1 MVTAK
6 DIMTT
11 DLITVKKDVP
21 VYEAIE
27 RMLEKQ
33 VAGIPVVA
41 DDMSLLGIIT
51 EKDIL
56 KLYRAPAE
64 GLVKRVEDFMTSPAV
79 QFEQDENLQ
88 ELCLCLIENDF
99 RRVPVTADG
108 KVIGVISRP
117 DVARHILE
125 LSRQSA
131 ASQ

>member
-11 DLITVKKDVP
+11 DIITVKKDIP

-27 RMLEKQ
+27 QMLENQ

-56 KLYRAPAE
+56 KLYKVPAE
-64 GLVKRVEDFMTSPAV
+64 GLVKTVEDFMTSPAV

-131 ASQ
+131 AGH